1 MKKKYTNREA
11 AIKLMKYCS
20 YQERCHQEVNKKLY
34 DWGFYKDD
42 RNEIIVRLIEG
53 NFINEERFA
62 KAFTRGKFNIKKWG
76 KQKIT
81 YALKQKQIS
90 DNLIK
95 IALKEIDNENYKKTL
110 KNVLIKKSKLIK
122 EKNNFIKNKKL
133 AQFVINKGYESDVVW
148 EEIRKFE

>member
-1 MKKKYTNREA
+1 MKKKYTNRDA

-42 RNEIIVRLIEG
+42 RDEIIVRLIEE

-62 KAFTRGKFNIKKWG
+62 RAFTRGKFNIKKWG

-81 YALKQKQIS
+81 YAS
-90 DNLIK
+90 
-95 IALKEIDNENYKKTL
+95 
-110 KNVLIKKSKLIK
+110 IKKKNQHHLFSFLI
-122 EKNNFIKNKKL
+122 F
-133 AQFVINKGYESDVVW
+133 
-148 EEIRKFE
+148 